1 MPKTRKFSEL
11 AAELDANPDYPA
23 IAERVAAKLAAED
36 AAYEHSLRELRRARS
51 LTQVELAKALGTT
64 QPAVSEMESR
74 TDLFIST
81 LRNVVEAMGG
91 HLHVFAEF
99 DDAIVP
105 IETFAD
111 IDHGAEPKSGA
122 A

>member
-1 MPKTRKFSEL
+1 MPKTRKFSDL
-11 AAELDANPDYPA
+11 ATELDANPDYPE

-74 TDLFIST
+74 TDLFLST
-81 LRNVVEAMGG
+81 LRNVVQAMGG

-105 IETFAD
+105 IETFAG
-111 IDHGAEPKSGA
+111 IDHRAEPKSGA